1 MGLSTMWYFITVRTT
16 ACVVATHSISY
27 WPQPF
32 EATEHLDWFCQKP
45 NTWTTSGVPPC
56 IQKLVLIGSRG
67 RSGWTPKMTQWI
79 KIFAPNLV
87 RRYHGH
93 TAMTTLSKKIC
104 SIPAFGTGIL
114 WSVFKLNWIIYGGVM
129 GEKRFWYFL
138 VLDLHL
144 WPWARCS
151 GVTEGPPMNM
161 WSKLDHF
168 QQSCGQISK
177 QWHGALGHMHH
188 TIPYHTIPY
197 HPGRCGLDLLRTSSA
212 GMGRKEG

>member
-16 ACVVATHSISY
+16 ACVVATHYKLLASTLWSY
-27 WPQPF
+27 GTPWLILSK
-32 EATEHLDWFCQKP
+32 TEYMNYIWGTTLHIKVRFDRI
-45 NTWTTSGVPPC
+45 TWTVW
-56 IQKLVLIGSRG
+56 VN
-67 RSGWTPKMTQWI
+67 TQND
-79 KIFAPNLV
+79 APNLV

-93 TAMTTLSKKIC
+93 TEMTTLSKKIC